1 MLERSQDK
9 PLYQQLAD
17 ALSNDIRSGVYPV
30 GHKVPSV
37 RKMSG
42 LRGVSISTVSQAYGW
57 LEDQGWLQAR
67 PQSGYYVRSTHTQM
81 GQAKVIRLPVSAPE
95 VAPSEVTKAD
105 LISHVLNQLNHPS
118 QVNLGATI
126 PHASLMP
133 QRQLQQH
140 IQKVSRYRLAE
151 VLTYQFS
158 PGHIGLRQ
166 QLAIRMRD
174 ASVTCHS
181 DDIVIS
187 HGCVEALTL
196 CLRASTT
203 PGDLIA
209 VESPCYYGFLQ
220 LAELLGLKVLEIP
233 TDPATGISLE
243 ALELALSQWPITLV
257 LLTAR
262 FSNPHGSVIPV
273 ARQKQ
278 LVAMARRYDIDLL
291 EDDIYGELA
300 YVNKNTSPKN
310 TGPNNTGLDGAC
322 TALKAWDTDGRVMYC
337 SSFSK
342 TLSAGLRIGW
352 CIPGRHFDDV
362 VKHQLF
368 TTFSASSLSQE
379 TLYSYLQQG
388 HYDRHLRKLRQTI
401 TDNCMR
407 FYQAIQQ
414 YFPAQTLIS
423 RPLGGYCLWVQLPD
437 GVSSGQLFHLAR
449 EQSISI
455 VPGGLFSNS
464 ERFEQYLRLNIARPW
479 DDSVATALSTLG
491 QLVTRLMPQS
501 LPK

>member
-1 MLERSQDK
+1 MLERTLDK

-17 ALSNDIRSGVYPV
+17 ALSNDIRSGIYPV
-30 GHKVPSV
+30 GHRVPSV

-57 LEDQGWLQAR
+57 LEDQGWLLAR
-67 PQSGYYVRSTHTQM
+67 PQSGYYVRSSHAGM
-81 GQAKVIRLPVSAPE
+81 DQANVIRMPVSSPE
-95 VAPSEVTKAD
+95 AIPSAVTKSE
-105 LISHVLNQLNHPS
+105 LISDVLDQLNHPGRI
-118 QVNLGATI
+118 NLGATI

-140 IQKVSRYRLAE
+140 IQKVSRYQLSE
-151 VLTYQFS
+151 VLAYQFS

-174 ASVTCHS
+174 ASVFCDA

-187 HGCVEALTL
+187 HGCVDALTL
-196 CLRASTT
+196 CLRASTH

-233 TDPATGISLE
+233 TDPATGVSLE
-243 ALELALSQWPITLV
+243 ALELALSQWPIKLL

-262 FSNPHGSVIPV
+262 FSNPHGAVMPV

-291 EDDIYGELA
+291 EDDIYGELSHLTQSA
-300 YVNKNTSPKN
+300 SHKHGSGQVTAI
-310 TGPNNTGLDGAC
+310 TGLDGAC

-352 CIPGRHFDDV
+352 CIPGRHFDGV
-362 VKHQLF
+362 VRQQIF
-368 TTFSASSLSQE
+368 TTFSACSLSQE
-379 TLYSYLQQG
+379 TIHSYLQQG

-401 TDNCMR
+401 SSNRVR
-407 FYQAIQQ
+407 FQNALQQ
-414 YFPAQTLIS
+414 FFPPQTLIS
-423 RPLGGYCLWVQLPD
+423 QPLGGYCLWIQLPD
-437 GVSSGQLFHLAR
+437 GVSSGLLFHLAR

-455 VPGGLFSNS
+455 VPGSLFSNS

-479 DDSVATALSTLG
+479 DDTVIQALETLG
-491 QLVTRLMPQS
+491 RLVTQLMQ
-501 LPK
+501 KV